1 MFSTITITKR
11 NFFRK
16 TGICFAFIAMG
27 FLTFGSSGGGGGGKS
42 RNDLNFRDFTP
53 IRTTGGFTLK
63 AGPLYRGS
71 QLLNMH
77 QQSNGIVLST
87 VITYQRGNTTFIL
100 PYKYRMAKPAE
111 VKSNLNALDVKI
123 PLHK

>member
-1 MFSTITITKR
+1 MFSTTTIKKR
-11 NFFRK
+11 SFFRK

-27 FLTFGSSGGGGGGKS
+27 FLTFGSSGGGGGKS
-42 RNDLNFRDFTP
+42 RNDLNFKDFTP
-53 IRTTGGFTLK
+53 IRTSGGFTLK

-77 QQSNGIVLST
+77 QQNNTVVLST
-87 VITYQRGNTTFIL
+87 VVTYQRGNTTYIL
-100 PYKYRMAKPAE
+100 PYKYRMTKPS
-111 VKSNLNALDVKI
+111 VKSNLTALDVKI